1 MELNRRDLLK
11 PPGASFVTT
20 AALSFLPA
28 VTSMATPDT
37 DSDGVSL
44 PAFYLQKHG
53 ATQKGLARNHPPR
66 KSFFVFSLDYN
77 L

>member
-11 PPGASFVTT
+11 PCGASFVTT

-37 DSDGVSL
+37 DSDGVVCQLSR
-44 PAFYLQKHG
+44 F
-53 ATQKGLARNHPPR
+53 RNVALR
-66 KSFFVFSLDYN
+66 KKA
-77 L
+77 

>member
-28 VTSMATPDT
+28 VTSMVTPDT
-37 DSDGVSL
+37 DSDGVVCQLSI
-44 PAFYLQKHG
+44 F
-53 ATQKGLARNHPPR
+53 RNMALR
-66 KSFFVFSLDYN
+66 KKA
-77 L
+77 